1 MKKIQIISIH
11 LFIANLTLGIYS
23 QSIITY
29 LFNNHKF
36 LFLENTWRR
45 AMSVTT
51 DSLIAHNESGVNA
64 IHGSKRPMLDDSNEN
79 EAKIQKTETEAVQ
92 RIKRKNH
99 VIMLGYLGKDY
110 YGMQRNPGMKT
121 IEEDLITALLKAD
134 LITTEHFENIRAI
147 NFQRAA
153 RTDKGVS
160 AIRQIVSLKLRKI
173 DQYFSL
179 NSFIFNKI

>member
-1 MKKIQIISIH
+1 MH
-11 LFIANLTLGIYS
+11 P
-23 QSIITY
+23 
-29 LFNNHKF
+29 
-36 LFLENTWRR
+36 
-45 AMSVTT
+45 TT
-51 DSLIAHNESGVNA
+51 DSEVNTNTDVNTM
-64 IHGSKRPMLDDSNEN
+64 HGTKRPIDDGIDEN
-79 EAKIQKTETEAVQ
+79 EAKVQKTEAETVQ

-99 VIMLGYLGKDY
+99 AMLLGYVGKDY

-134 LITTEHFENIRAI
+134 LITAVQFENVRAI

-173 DQYFSL
+173 NIL
-179 NSFIFNKI
+179 NLILIYIFF